1 MTPLRIIIATLVIV
15 LGVYYIYYGV
25 FAILMLVDMGTSA
38 FASFTISETL
48 TLPLG
53 VIAFA
58 CGVGLMLVRKWSRR
72 LWFITAAFFVLF
84 NSAWIVADY
93 RAGHEIAPLVPSLV
107 IVAFCL
113 ASSLFLKSHA
123 AAHLFS

>member
-15 LGVYYIYYGV
+15 LGVYYIFYGV
-25 FAILMLVDMGTSA
+25 VAILMLVDMGASA

-84 NSAWIVADY
+84 NSVWIVADY

>member
-15 LGVYYIYYGV
+15 LGVFYIYYGV
-25 FAILMLVDMGTSA
+25 FAILMNVDMGTSA

-84 NSAWIVADY
+84 NSVWIVADY
-93 RAGHEIAPLVPSLV
+93 RAGHEIAPLVPTLV

>member
-25 FAILMLVDMGTSA
+25 FAILMNVDMGTSA

-58 CGVGLMLVRKWSRR
+58 DVFIGRR
-72 LWFITAAFFVLF
+72 DTAC
-84 NSAWIVADY
+84 
-93 RAGHEIAPLVPSLV
+93 H
-107 IVAFCL
+107 
-113 ASSLFLKSHA
+113 
-123 AAHLFS
+123 

>member
-25 FAILMLVDMGTSA
+25 VAILMLVDMGASA

-72 LWFITAAFFVLF
+72 FWFITAAFFVLF
-84 NSAWIVADY
+84 NSVWIVADY

>member
-15 LGVYYIYYGV
+15 LGVLYIYYGV
-25 FAILMLVDMGTSA
+25 FAILMNVDMGTAA
-38 FASFTISETL
+38 FASFAISETL

-84 NSAWIVADY
+84 NSVWIVADY

>member
-15 LGVYYIYYGV
+15 LGVLYIYYGV
-25 FAILMLVDMGTSA
+25 FAILMLVDMGASA

-58 CGVGLMLVRKWSRR
+58 CGVGLMLGRKWSRR

-84 NSAWIVADY
+84 NSVWIVVDY

>member
-15 LGVYYIYYGV
+15 LGVLYIYYGV

-84 NSAWIVADY
+84 NSVWIVADY

>member
-15 LGVYYIYYGV
+15 LGVLYIYYGV

-38 FASFTISETL
+38 FASFTISESL

-58 CGVGLMLVRKWSRR
+58 CGVGLMLARKWSRR

-84 NSAWIVADY
+84 NSVWIVVDY